1 MKLAAITGSIGCGK
15 TTLSKIVR
23 RLGYVVY
30 DIDGWVRRLYYQKD
44 FIKVIAAHFPEVME
58 GEKVNKRKLR
68 NLVFGDNARLKVLE
82 SLIHPF
88 LKQTL
93 MNVRRRNA
101 RRADLFFMD
110 VALLF
115 EMGWDKYCDYIV
127 VADVDYE
134 TQKMRVMRR
143 DNISA
148 ADFDKINRIQ
158 MDNAVREIVFDTETT
173 GFNVNE
179 GDRLVEIGAVELI
192 NHIPTGVTYHQYINP
207 EREVPEDAF
216 KVHGL
221 SYDFLKDYPTFR
233 QVADEWLEF
242 VGDAVLVAH
251 NASFD
256 IGFLN
261 GQLKELDKPLFT
273 WDRVVDTLEIARNL
287 FPGARVNLDALCRRY
302 GIDNSERTL
311 HGALLDA
318 DLLAKVYLE
327 LLGGQEPSML
337 KEEKKVSRGTVFA
350 DSSAQKRVFREARS
364 FPLSEEE
371 KQLHLD
377 FLANN
382 IKEAIWTASAE
393 PEKAES

>member
-1 MKLAAITGSIGCGK
+1 MKLVAITGSIGCGK

-158 MDNAVREIVFDTETT
+158 MDNAAKKVLADVIINTDKPI
-173 GFNVNE
+173 N
-179 GDRLVEIGAVELI
+179 LLKVELLAMI
-192 NHIPTGVTYHQYINP
+192 
-207 EREVPEDAF
+207 E
-216 KVHGL
+216 
-221 SYDFLKDYPTFR
+221 
-233 QVADEWLEF
+233 
-242 VGDAVLVAH
+242 
-251 NASFD
+251 
-256 IGFLN
+256 
-261 GQLKELDKPLFT
+261 
-273 WDRVVDTLEIARNL
+273 EIE
-287 FPGARVNLDALCRRY
+287 GC
-302 GIDNSERTL
+302 
-311 HGALLDA
+311 
-318 DLLAKVYLE
+318 
-327 LLGGQEPSML
+327 
-337 KEEKKVSRGTVFA
+337 
-350 DSSAQKRVFREARS
+350 
-364 FPLSEEE
+364 
-371 KQLHLD
+371 
-377 FLANN
+377 
-382 IKEAIWTASAE
+382 
-393 PEKAES
+393 

>member
-68 NLVFGDNARLKVLE
+68 NLVIGDNARLKVLE

-158 MDNAVREIVFDTETT
+158 MDNAAKKVLADVIINTDKPI
-173 GFNVNE
+173 N
-179 GDRLVEIGAVELI
+179 LLKVELLAMI
-192 NHIPTGVTYHQYINP
+192 
-207 EREVPEDAF
+207 E
-216 KVHGL
+216 
-221 SYDFLKDYPTFR
+221 
-233 QVADEWLEF
+233 
-242 VGDAVLVAH
+242 
-251 NASFD
+251 
-256 IGFLN
+256 
-261 GQLKELDKPLFT
+261 
-273 WDRVVDTLEIARNL
+273 EIE
-287 FPGARVNLDALCRRY
+287 GC
-302 GIDNSERTL
+302 
-311 HGALLDA
+311 
-318 DLLAKVYLE
+318 
-327 LLGGQEPSML
+327 
-337 KEEKKVSRGTVFA
+337 
-350 DSSAQKRVFREARS
+350 
-364 FPLSEEE
+364 
-371 KQLHLD
+371 
-377 FLANN
+377 
-382 IKEAIWTASAE
+382 
-393 PEKAES
+393 

>member
-30 DIDGWVRRLYYQKD
+30 DIDGWVRRLSFQKD
-44 FIKVIAAHFPEVME
+44 FIMVIAAHFADVME

-93 MNVRRRNA
+93 MSVRRRNA
-101 RRADLFFMD
+101 RRDDLFFMD

-158 MDNAVREIVFDTETT
+158 MDNAAKKVLADVIINTDKPI
-173 GFNVNE
+173 N
-179 GDRLVEIGAVELI
+179 LLKVELLAMI
-192 NHIPTGVTYHQYINP
+192 
-207 EREVPEDAF
+207 E
-216 KVHGL
+216 
-221 SYDFLKDYPTFR
+221 
-233 QVADEWLEF
+233 
-242 VGDAVLVAH
+242 
-251 NASFD
+251 
-256 IGFLN
+256 
-261 GQLKELDKPLFT
+261 
-273 WDRVVDTLEIARNL
+273 EIE
-287 FPGARVNLDALCRRY
+287 GC
-302 GIDNSERTL
+302 
-311 HGALLDA
+311 
-318 DLLAKVYLE
+318 
-327 LLGGQEPSML
+327 
-337 KEEKKVSRGTVFA
+337 
-350 DSSAQKRVFREARS
+350 
-364 FPLSEEE
+364 
-371 KQLHLD
+371 
-377 FLANN
+377 
-382 IKEAIWTASAE
+382 
-393 PEKAES
+393 

>member
-93 MNVRRRNA
+93 MNIRRRNA

-158 MDNAVREIVFDTETT
+158 MDNAAKKVLADVIINTDKPI
-173 GFNVNE
+173 N
-179 GDRLVEIGAVELI
+179 LLKVELLAMI
-192 NHIPTGVTYHQYINP
+192 
-207 EREVPEDAF
+207 E
-216 KVHGL
+216 
-221 SYDFLKDYPTFR
+221 
-233 QVADEWLEF
+233 
-242 VGDAVLVAH
+242 
-251 NASFD
+251 
-256 IGFLN
+256 
-261 GQLKELDKPLFT
+261 
-273 WDRVVDTLEIARNL
+273 EIE
-287 FPGARVNLDALCRRY
+287 GC
-302 GIDNSERTL
+302 
-311 HGALLDA
+311 
-318 DLLAKVYLE
+318 
-327 LLGGQEPSML
+327 
-337 KEEKKVSRGTVFA
+337 
-350 DSSAQKRVFREARS
+350 
-364 FPLSEEE
+364 
-371 KQLHLD
+371 
-377 FLANN
+377 
-382 IKEAIWTASAE
+382 
-393 PEKAES
+393 

>member
-44 FIKVIAAHFPEVME
+44 FITVSAAHFPEVME

-158 MDNAVREIVFDTETT
+158 MDNAAKKVLADVIINTDKPI
-173 GFNVNE
+173 N
-179 GDRLVEIGAVELI
+179 LLKVELLAMI
-192 NHIPTGVTYHQYINP
+192 
-207 EREVPEDAF
+207 E
-216 KVHGL
+216 
-221 SYDFLKDYPTFR
+221 
-233 QVADEWLEF
+233 
-242 VGDAVLVAH
+242 
-251 NASFD
+251 
-256 IGFLN
+256 
-261 GQLKELDKPLFT
+261 
-273 WDRVVDTLEIARNL
+273 EIE
-287 FPGARVNLDALCRRY
+287 GC
-302 GIDNSERTL
+302 
-311 HGALLDA
+311 
-318 DLLAKVYLE
+318 
-327 LLGGQEPSML
+327 
-337 KEEKKVSRGTVFA
+337 
-350 DSSAQKRVFREARS
+350 
-364 FPLSEEE
+364 
-371 KQLHLD
+371 
-377 FLANN
+377 
-382 IKEAIWTASAE
+382 
-393 PEKAES
+393 

>member
-58 GEKVNKRKLR
+58 GKKVNKRKLR

-101 RRADLFFMD
+101 CRADLFFMD

-158 MDNAVREIVFDTETT
+158 MDNAAKKVLADVIINTDKPI
-173 GFNVNE
+173 NM
-179 GDRLVEIGAVELI
+179 LKVELLAMI
-192 NHIPTGVTYHQYINP
+192 
-207 EREVPEDAF
+207 E
-216 KVHGL
+216 
-221 SYDFLKDYPTFR
+221 
-233 QVADEWLEF
+233 
-242 VGDAVLVAH
+242 
-251 NASFD
+251 
-256 IGFLN
+256 
-261 GQLKELDKPLFT
+261 
-273 WDRVVDTLEIARNL
+273 EI
-287 FPGARVNLDALCRRY
+287 
-302 GIDNSERTL
+302 
-311 HGALLDA
+311 
-318 DLLAKVYLE
+318 
-327 LLGGQEPSML
+327 
-337 KEEKKVSRGTVFA
+337 EEC
-350 DSSAQKRVFREARS
+350 
-364 FPLSEEE
+364 
-371 KQLHLD
+371 
-377 FLANN
+377 
-382 IKEAIWTASAE
+382 
-393 PEKAES
+393 

>member
-44 FIKVIAAHFPEVME
+44 FIKVIAAYFPEVME

-158 MDNAVREIVFDTETT
+158 MDNAAKKVLADVIIKTDKPI
-173 GFNVNE
+173 N
-179 GDRLVEIGAVELI
+179 LLKVELLAMI
-192 NHIPTGVTYHQYINP
+192 
-207 EREVPEDAF
+207 E
-216 KVHGL
+216 
-221 SYDFLKDYPTFR
+221 
-233 QVADEWLEF
+233 
-242 VGDAVLVAH
+242 
-251 NASFD
+251 
-256 IGFLN
+256 
-261 GQLKELDKPLFT
+261 
-273 WDRVVDTLEIARNL
+273 EI
-287 FPGARVNLDALCRRY
+287 
-302 GIDNSERTL
+302 
-311 HGALLDA
+311 
-318 DLLAKVYLE
+318 
-327 LLGGQEPSML
+327 
-337 KEEKKVSRGTVFA
+337 EEC
-350 DSSAQKRVFREARS
+350 
-364 FPLSEEE
+364 
-371 KQLHLD
+371 
-377 FLANN
+377 
-382 IKEAIWTASAE
+382 
-393 PEKAES
+393 

>member
-158 MDNAVREIVFDTETT
+158 MDNAAKKVLADVIINTDKPI
-173 GFNVNE
+173 N
-179 GDRLVEIGAVELI
+179 LLKVEL
-192 NHIPTGVTYHQYINP
+192 
-207 EREVPEDAF
+207 
-216 KVHGL
+216 L
-221 SYDFLKDYPTFR
+221 
-233 QVADEWLEF
+233 
-242 VGDAVLVAH
+242 AV
-251 NASFD
+251 
-256 IGFLN
+256 I
-261 GQLKELDKPLFT
+261 E
-273 WDRVVDTLEIARNL
+273 EIE
-287 FPGARVNLDALCRRY
+287 GC
-302 GIDNSERTL
+302 
-311 HGALLDA
+311 
-318 DLLAKVYLE
+318 
-327 LLGGQEPSML
+327 
-337 KEEKKVSRGTVFA
+337 
-350 DSSAQKRVFREARS
+350 
-364 FPLSEEE
+364 
-371 KQLHLD
+371 
-377 FLANN
+377 
-382 IKEAIWTASAE
+382 
-393 PEKAES
+393 

>member
-148 ADFDKINRIQ
+148 ADFDKINRISDGQ
-158 MDNAVREIVFDTETT
+158 CGQKSFGRC
-173 GFNVNE
+173 
-179 GDRLVEIGAVELI
+179 
-192 NHIPTGVTYHQYINP
+192 
-207 EREVPEDAF
+207 
-216 KVHGL
+216 
-221 SYDFLKDYPTFR
+221 DY
-233 QVADEWLEF
+233 
-242 VGDAVLVAH
+242 
-251 NASFD
+251 
-256 IGFLN
+256 
-261 GQLKELDKPLFT
+261 
-273 WDRVVDTLEIARNL
+273 
-287 FPGARVNLDALCRRY
+287 
-302 GIDNSERTL
+302 
-311 HGALLDA
+311 
-318 DLLAKVYLE
+318 
-327 LLGGQEPSML
+327 
-337 KEEKKVSRGTVFA
+337 
-350 DSSAQKRVFREARS
+350 
-364 FPLSEEE
+364 
-371 KQLHLD
+371 
-377 FLANN
+377 
-382 IKEAIWTASAE
+382 
-393 PEKAES
+393 

>member
-158 MDNAVREIVFDTETT
+158 MDNAAKKVLADVIINT
-173 GFNVNE
+173 NKPIN
-179 GDRLVEIGAVELI
+179 LLKVELLAMI
-192 NHIPTGVTYHQYINP
+192 
-207 EREVPEDAF
+207 E
-216 KVHGL
+216 
-221 SYDFLKDYPTFR
+221 
-233 QVADEWLEF
+233 
-242 VGDAVLVAH
+242 
-251 NASFD
+251 
-256 IGFLN
+256 
-261 GQLKELDKPLFT
+261 
-273 WDRVVDTLEIARNL
+273 EIE
-287 FPGARVNLDALCRRY
+287 GC
-302 GIDNSERTL
+302 
-311 HGALLDA
+311 
-318 DLLAKVYLE
+318 
-327 LLGGQEPSML
+327 
-337 KEEKKVSRGTVFA
+337 
-350 DSSAQKRVFREARS
+350 
-364 FPLSEEE
+364 
-371 KQLHLD
+371 
-377 FLANN
+377 
-382 IKEAIWTASAE
+382 
-393 PEKAES
+393 

>member
-158 MDNAVREIVFDTETT
+158 MDNAAKKVLA
-173 GFNVNE
+173 NVIINT
-179 GDRLVEIGAVELI
+179 DKPINLLKVELLAMI
-192 NHIPTGVTYHQYINP
+192 
-207 EREVPEDAF
+207 E
-216 KVHGL
+216 
-221 SYDFLKDYPTFR
+221 
-233 QVADEWLEF
+233 
-242 VGDAVLVAH
+242 
-251 NASFD
+251 
-256 IGFLN
+256 
-261 GQLKELDKPLFT
+261 
-273 WDRVVDTLEIARNL
+273 EIE
-287 FPGARVNLDALCRRY
+287 GC
-302 GIDNSERTL
+302 
-311 HGALLDA
+311 
-318 DLLAKVYLE
+318 
-327 LLGGQEPSML
+327 
-337 KEEKKVSRGTVFA
+337 
-350 DSSAQKRVFREARS
+350 
-364 FPLSEEE
+364 
-371 KQLHLD
+371 
-377 FLANN
+377 
-382 IKEAIWTASAE
+382 
-393 PEKAES
+393 

>member
-44 FIKVIAAHFPEVME
+44 FIKVIAAHLPEVME

-158 MDNAVREIVFDTETT
+158 MDNAAKKVLADVIINTDKPI
-173 GFNVNE
+173 N
-179 GDRLVEIGAVELI
+179 LLKVEL
-192 NHIPTGVTYHQYINP
+192 
-207 EREVPEDAF
+207 
-216 KVHGL
+216 L
-221 SYDFLKDYPTFR
+221 
-233 QVADEWLEF
+233 
-242 VGDAVLVAH
+242 AV
-251 NASFD
+251 
-256 IGFLN
+256 I
-261 GQLKELDKPLFT
+261 E
-273 WDRVVDTLEIARNL
+273 EIE
-287 FPGARVNLDALCRRY
+287 GC
-302 GIDNSERTL
+302 
-311 HGALLDA
+311 
-318 DLLAKVYLE
+318 
-327 LLGGQEPSML
+327 
-337 KEEKKVSRGTVFA
+337 
-350 DSSAQKRVFREARS
+350 
-364 FPLSEEE
+364 
-371 KQLHLD
+371 
-377 FLANN
+377 
-382 IKEAIWTASAE
+382 
-393 PEKAES
+393 

>member
-93 MNVRRRNA
+93 MNIRRRNA
-101 RRADLFFMD
+101 RWADLFFMD

-158 MDNAVREIVFDTETT
+158 MDNAAKKVLADVIINTDKPI
-173 GFNVNE
+173 N
-179 GDRLVEIGAVELI
+179 LLKVELLAMI
-192 NHIPTGVTYHQYINP
+192 
-207 EREVPEDAF
+207 E
-216 KVHGL
+216 
-221 SYDFLKDYPTFR
+221 
-233 QVADEWLEF
+233 
-242 VGDAVLVAH
+242 
-251 NASFD
+251 
-256 IGFLN
+256 
-261 GQLKELDKPLFT
+261 
-273 WDRVVDTLEIARNL
+273 EIE
-287 FPGARVNLDALCRRY
+287 GC
-302 GIDNSERTL
+302 
-311 HGALLDA
+311 
-318 DLLAKVYLE
+318 
-327 LLGGQEPSML
+327 
-337 KEEKKVSRGTVFA
+337 
-350 DSSAQKRVFREARS
+350 
-364 FPLSEEE
+364 
-371 KQLHLD
+371 
-377 FLANN
+377 
-382 IKEAIWTASAE
+382 
-393 PEKAES
+393 

>member
-158 MDNAVREIVFDTETT
+158 MDNAAKKVLADVVINTDKPI
-173 GFNVNE
+173 N
-179 GDRLVEIGAVELI
+179 LLKVELLAMI
-192 NHIPTGVTYHQYINP
+192 
-207 EREVPEDAF
+207 E
-216 KVHGL
+216 
-221 SYDFLKDYPTFR
+221 
-233 QVADEWLEF
+233 
-242 VGDAVLVAH
+242 
-251 NASFD
+251 
-256 IGFLN
+256 
-261 GQLKELDKPLFT
+261 
-273 WDRVVDTLEIARNL
+273 EIE
-287 FPGARVNLDALCRRY
+287 GC
-302 GIDNSERTL
+302 
-311 HGALLDA
+311 
-318 DLLAKVYLE
+318 
-327 LLGGQEPSML
+327 
-337 KEEKKVSRGTVFA
+337 
-350 DSSAQKRVFREARS
+350 
-364 FPLSEEE
+364 
-371 KQLHLD
+371 
-377 FLANN
+377 
-382 IKEAIWTASAE
+382 
-393 PEKAES
+393 

>member
-101 RRADLFFMD
+101 RRADLFFMH

-158 MDNAVREIVFDTETT
+158 MDNAAKKVLADVIINTDKPI
-173 GFNVNE
+173 N
-179 GDRLVEIGAVELI
+179 LLKVELLAMI
-192 NHIPTGVTYHQYINP
+192 
-207 EREVPEDAF
+207 E
-216 KVHGL
+216 
-221 SYDFLKDYPTFR
+221 
-233 QVADEWLEF
+233 
-242 VGDAVLVAH
+242 
-251 NASFD
+251 
-256 IGFLN
+256 
-261 GQLKELDKPLFT
+261 
-273 WDRVVDTLEIARNL
+273 EIE
-287 FPGARVNLDALCRRY
+287 GC
-302 GIDNSERTL
+302 
-311 HGALLDA
+311 
-318 DLLAKVYLE
+318 
-327 LLGGQEPSML
+327 
-337 KEEKKVSRGTVFA
+337 
-350 DSSAQKRVFREARS
+350 
-364 FPLSEEE
+364 
-371 KQLHLD
+371 
-377 FLANN
+377 
-382 IKEAIWTASAE
+382 
-393 PEKAES
+393 

>member
-1 MKLAAITGSIGCGK
+1 MKLVAITGSIGCGK

-68 NLVFGDNARLKVLE
+68 NLVFGENARLEVLE

-93 MNVRRRNA
+93 MSVRRRNA
-101 RRADLFFMD
+101 RRDDLFFMD

-158 MDNAVREIVFDTETT
+158 MDNAAKKVLADVIIDTDKPI
-173 GFNVNE
+173 N
-179 GDRLVEIGAVELI
+179 LLKVELLAMI
-192 NHIPTGVTYHQYINP
+192 
-207 EREVPEDAF
+207 E
-216 KVHGL
+216 
-221 SYDFLKDYPTFR
+221 
-233 QVADEWLEF
+233 
-242 VGDAVLVAH
+242 
-251 NASFD
+251 
-256 IGFLN
+256 
-261 GQLKELDKPLFT
+261 
-273 WDRVVDTLEIARNL
+273 EIE
-287 FPGARVNLDALCRRY
+287 GC
-302 GIDNSERTL
+302 
-311 HGALLDA
+311 
-318 DLLAKVYLE
+318 
-327 LLGGQEPSML
+327 
-337 KEEKKVSRGTVFA
+337 
-350 DSSAQKRVFREARS
+350 
-364 FPLSEEE
+364 
-371 KQLHLD
+371 
-377 FLANN
+377 
-382 IKEAIWTASAE
+382 
-393 PEKAES
+393 

>member
-23 RLGYVVY
+23 RMGYVVY

-101 RRADLFFMD
+101 RRADLFFID

-158 MDNAVREIVFDTETT
+158 MDNAAKKVLADVIINTDKPI
-173 GFNVNE
+173 N
-179 GDRLVEIGAVELI
+179 LLKVELLAMI
-192 NHIPTGVTYHQYINP
+192 
-207 EREVPEDAF
+207 E
-216 KVHGL
+216 
-221 SYDFLKDYPTFR
+221 
-233 QVADEWLEF
+233 
-242 VGDAVLVAH
+242 
-251 NASFD
+251 
-256 IGFLN
+256 
-261 GQLKELDKPLFT
+261 
-273 WDRVVDTLEIARNL
+273 EIE
-287 FPGARVNLDALCRRY
+287 GC
-302 GIDNSERTL
+302 
-311 HGALLDA
+311 
-318 DLLAKVYLE
+318 
-327 LLGGQEPSML
+327 
-337 KEEKKVSRGTVFA
+337 
-350 DSSAQKRVFREARS
+350 
-364 FPLSEEE
+364 
-371 KQLHLD
+371 
-377 FLANN
+377 
-382 IKEAIWTASAE
+382 
-393 PEKAES
+393 

>member
-101 RRADLFFMD
+101 RRDDLFFMD

-143 DNISA
+143 DNITA

-158 MDNAVREIVFDTETT
+158 MDNAAKKVLADMIINTDKPI
-173 GFNVNE
+173 N
-179 GDRLVEIGAVELI
+179 LLKVELLAMI
-192 NHIPTGVTYHQYINP
+192 
-207 EREVPEDAF
+207 E
-216 KVHGL
+216 
-221 SYDFLKDYPTFR
+221 
-233 QVADEWLEF
+233 
-242 VGDAVLVAH
+242 
-251 NASFD
+251 
-256 IGFLN
+256 
-261 GQLKELDKPLFT
+261 
-273 WDRVVDTLEIARNL
+273 EIE
-287 FPGARVNLDALCRRY
+287 GC
-302 GIDNSERTL
+302 
-311 HGALLDA
+311 
-318 DLLAKVYLE
+318 
-327 LLGGQEPSML
+327 
-337 KEEKKVSRGTVFA
+337 
-350 DSSAQKRVFREARS
+350 
-364 FPLSEEE
+364 
-371 KQLHLD
+371 
-377 FLANN
+377 
-382 IKEAIWTASAE
+382 
-393 PEKAES
+393 

>member
-158 MDNAVREIVFDTETT
+158 MDNAAKKVLADVIINTDKPI
-173 GFNVNE
+173 N
-179 GDRLVEIGAVELI
+179 LLKVEL
-192 NHIPTGVTYHQYINP
+192 
-207 EREVPEDAF
+207 
-216 KVHGL
+216 L
-221 SYDFLKDYPTFR
+221 SMI
-233 QVADEWLEF
+233 E
-242 VGDAVLVAH
+242 
-251 NASFD
+251 
-256 IGFLN
+256 
-261 GQLKELDKPLFT
+261 
-273 WDRVVDTLEIARNL
+273 EIE
-287 FPGARVNLDALCRRY
+287 GC
-302 GIDNSERTL
+302 
-311 HGALLDA
+311 
-318 DLLAKVYLE
+318 
-327 LLGGQEPSML
+327 
-337 KEEKKVSRGTVFA
+337 
-350 DSSAQKRVFREARS
+350 
-364 FPLSEEE
+364 
-371 KQLHLD
+371 
-377 FLANN
+377 
-382 IKEAIWTASAE
+382 
-393 PEKAES
+393 

>member
-115 EMGWDKYCDYIV
+115 EMGCDKYCDYIV

-158 MDNAVREIVFDTETT
+158 MDNAAKKVLADVIINTDKPI
-173 GFNVNE
+173 N
-179 GDRLVEIGAVELI
+179 LLKVELLAMI
-192 NHIPTGVTYHQYINP
+192 
-207 EREVPEDAF
+207 E
-216 KVHGL
+216 
-221 SYDFLKDYPTFR
+221 
-233 QVADEWLEF
+233 
-242 VGDAVLVAH
+242 
-251 NASFD
+251 
-256 IGFLN
+256 
-261 GQLKELDKPLFT
+261 
-273 WDRVVDTLEIARNL
+273 EIE
-287 FPGARVNLDALCRRY
+287 GC
-302 GIDNSERTL
+302 
-311 HGALLDA
+311 
-318 DLLAKVYLE
+318 
-327 LLGGQEPSML
+327 
-337 KEEKKVSRGTVFA
+337 
-350 DSSAQKRVFREARS
+350 
-364 FPLSEEE
+364 
-371 KQLHLD
+371 
-377 FLANN
+377 
-382 IKEAIWTASAE
+382 
-393 PEKAES
+393 

>member
-115 EMGWDKYCDYIV
+115 EMGWDKYCDYTV

-158 MDNAVREIVFDTETT
+158 MDNAAKKVLADVIINTDKPI
-173 GFNVNE
+173 N
-179 GDRLVEIGAVELI
+179 LLKVELLAMI
-192 NHIPTGVTYHQYINP
+192 
-207 EREVPEDAF
+207 E
-216 KVHGL
+216 
-221 SYDFLKDYPTFR
+221 
-233 QVADEWLEF
+233 
-242 VGDAVLVAH
+242 
-251 NASFD
+251 
-256 IGFLN
+256 
-261 GQLKELDKPLFT
+261 
-273 WDRVVDTLEIARNL
+273 EIE
-287 FPGARVNLDALCRRY
+287 GC
-302 GIDNSERTL
+302 
-311 HGALLDA
+311 
-318 DLLAKVYLE
+318 
-327 LLGGQEPSML
+327 
-337 KEEKKVSRGTVFA
+337 
-350 DSSAQKRVFREARS
+350 
-364 FPLSEEE
+364 
-371 KQLHLD
+371 
-377 FLANN
+377 
-382 IKEAIWTASAE
+382 
-393 PEKAES
+393 

>member
-44 FIKVIAAHFPEVME
+44 FIKVIAAYFPEVME

-158 MDNAVREIVFDTETT
+158 MDNAAKKVLADVIINTDKPI
-173 GFNVNE
+173 N
-179 GDRLVEIGAVELI
+179 LLKVELLAMI
-192 NHIPTGVTYHQYINP
+192 
-207 EREVPEDAF
+207 E
-216 KVHGL
+216 
-221 SYDFLKDYPTFR
+221 
-233 QVADEWLEF
+233 
-242 VGDAVLVAH
+242 
-251 NASFD
+251 
-256 IGFLN
+256 
-261 GQLKELDKPLFT
+261 
-273 WDRVVDTLEIARNL
+273 EI
-287 FPGARVNLDALCRRY
+287 
-302 GIDNSERTL
+302 
-311 HGALLDA
+311 
-318 DLLAKVYLE
+318 
-327 LLGGQEPSML
+327 
-337 KEEKKVSRGTVFA
+337 EEC
-350 DSSAQKRVFREARS
+350 
-364 FPLSEEE
+364 
-371 KQLHLD
+371 
-377 FLANN
+377 
-382 IKEAIWTASAE
+382 
-393 PEKAES
+393 

>member
-93 MNVRRRNA
+93 MNFRRRNA

-158 MDNAVREIVFDTETT
+158 MDNAAKKVLADVIINTDKPI
-173 GFNVNE
+173 N
-179 GDRLVEIGAVELI
+179 LLKVELLAMI
-192 NHIPTGVTYHQYINP
+192 
-207 EREVPEDAF
+207 E
-216 KVHGL
+216 
-221 SYDFLKDYPTFR
+221 
-233 QVADEWLEF
+233 
-242 VGDAVLVAH
+242 
-251 NASFD
+251 
-256 IGFLN
+256 
-261 GQLKELDKPLFT
+261 
-273 WDRVVDTLEIARNL
+273 EIE
-287 FPGARVNLDALCRRY
+287 GC
-302 GIDNSERTL
+302 
-311 HGALLDA
+311 
-318 DLLAKVYLE
+318 
-327 LLGGQEPSML
+327 
-337 KEEKKVSRGTVFA
+337 
-350 DSSAQKRVFREARS
+350 
-364 FPLSEEE
+364 
-371 KQLHLD
+371 
-377 FLANN
+377 
-382 IKEAIWTASAE
+382 
-393 PEKAES
+393 

>member
-93 MNVRRRNA
+93 MSVHRRNA
-101 RRADLFFMD
+101 RRDDLFFMD

-158 MDNAVREIVFDTETT
+158 MDNATKKVLADVIIDTDKPI
-173 GFNVNE
+173 N
-179 GDRLVEIGAVELI
+179 LLKVELLAMI
-192 NHIPTGVTYHQYINP
+192 
-207 EREVPEDAF
+207 E
-216 KVHGL
+216 
-221 SYDFLKDYPTFR
+221 
-233 QVADEWLEF
+233 
-242 VGDAVLVAH
+242 
-251 NASFD
+251 
-256 IGFLN
+256 
-261 GQLKELDKPLFT
+261 
-273 WDRVVDTLEIARNL
+273 EI
-287 FPGARVNLDALCRRY
+287 
-302 GIDNSERTL
+302 
-311 HGALLDA
+311 
-318 DLLAKVYLE
+318 
-327 LLGGQEPSML
+327 
-337 KEEKKVSRGTVFA
+337 EEC
-350 DSSAQKRVFREARS
+350 
-364 FPLSEEE
+364 
-371 KQLHLD
+371 
-377 FLANN
+377 
-382 IKEAIWTASAE
+382 
-393 PEKAES
+393 

>member
-158 MDNAVREIVFDTETT
+158 MNNAAKKVLADVIINTDKPI
-173 GFNVNE
+173 N
-179 GDRLVEIGAVELI
+179 LLKVELLAMI
-192 NHIPTGVTYHQYINP
+192 
-207 EREVPEDAF
+207 E
-216 KVHGL
+216 
-221 SYDFLKDYPTFR
+221 
-233 QVADEWLEF
+233 
-242 VGDAVLVAH
+242 
-251 NASFD
+251 
-256 IGFLN
+256 
-261 GQLKELDKPLFT
+261 
-273 WDRVVDTLEIARNL
+273 EIE
-287 FPGARVNLDALCRRY
+287 GC
-302 GIDNSERTL
+302 
-311 HGALLDA
+311 
-318 DLLAKVYLE
+318 
-327 LLGGQEPSML
+327 
-337 KEEKKVSRGTVFA
+337 
-350 DSSAQKRVFREARS
+350 
-364 FPLSEEE
+364 
-371 KQLHLD
+371 
-377 FLANN
+377 
-382 IKEAIWTASAE
+382 
-393 PEKAES
+393 

>member
-1 MKLAAITGSIGCGK
+1 MKLVAITGSIGCGK

-93 MNVRRRNA
+93 MSVRRRNV
-101 RRADLFFMD
+101 RRDDLFFMD

-158 MDNAVREIVFDTETT
+158 MDNAAKKVLADVIIDTDKPI
-173 GFNVNE
+173 N
-179 GDRLVEIGAVELI
+179 LLKVELLAMI
-192 NHIPTGVTYHQYINP
+192 
-207 EREVPEDAF
+207 E
-216 KVHGL
+216 
-221 SYDFLKDYPTFR
+221 
-233 QVADEWLEF
+233 
-242 VGDAVLVAH
+242 
-251 NASFD
+251 
-256 IGFLN
+256 
-261 GQLKELDKPLFT
+261 
-273 WDRVVDTLEIARNL
+273 EIE
-287 FPGARVNLDALCRRY
+287 GC
-302 GIDNSERTL
+302 
-311 HGALLDA
+311 
-318 DLLAKVYLE
+318 
-327 LLGGQEPSML
+327 
-337 KEEKKVSRGTVFA
+337 
-350 DSSAQKRVFREARS
+350 
-364 FPLSEEE
+364 
-371 KQLHLD
+371 
-377 FLANN
+377 
-382 IKEAIWTASAE
+382 
-393 PEKAES
+393 